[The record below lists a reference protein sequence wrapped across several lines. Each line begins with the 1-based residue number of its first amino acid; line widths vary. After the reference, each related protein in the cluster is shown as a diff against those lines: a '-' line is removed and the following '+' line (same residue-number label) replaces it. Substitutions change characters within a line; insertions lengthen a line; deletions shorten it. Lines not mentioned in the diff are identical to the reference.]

1 MTVRIRKSHGGKFLV
16 SHRSVHY
23 HDIMSN
29 TVLQK
34 DVARSGNMYVRHSF
48 KHFLNVKMAS
58 YALPS
63 FRPLSGKHIGKD
75 CIQPDMS
82 CHSGIVRELDEGLT
96 PEMYL
101 NMSALA
107 CTDGVRFVKGGQFY
121 YVNLNDGNLLRD
133 DSFTRKQY
141 PFGIYYG
148 WFKVRVWTTSKDYKK
163 EYNQSGYMY
172 EKFVKGFLLQ
182 KRTAKFLCGRVVW
195 IDEITSRKR
204 TNNTYSREVE
214 YPSETAYFVGEEL
227 KQGSFRRCACKNF
240 VPANPLFYIPF
251 EAYDAL
257 PFIDAFIPVNFRNP
271 VCAGMK
277 LPPALELS
285 YVKNVK
291 WISTAPGATS
301 SSGNVFMEDPTE
313 RLFEYTMVR
322 IPTEK
327 EWVRL
332 VTPKNIEDHKKNL
345 ALKAFAKFLSQ
356 HISHTGS
363 RGTLKFKYIDLK
375 KWLAENKVTLQEMTN
390 RLLITQ
396 LKDALVQG
404 MTQYTNDM
412 IIYETTQLT
421 PRDKKEFFSEQK
433 YTETPLYLNN
443 QQVKSIIKSDTETIK
458 KPIRIVT
465 STTTYTT
472 VVNKYDFSSGEFISR
487 TETHETQVRPVST
500 LLLGGK
506 EVFKE
511 MAMTP
516 TIRAG
521 FTMTLAS
528 STVKSLIKT
537 YNTYASGN
545 GLPQLSQY
553 IFNPIE
559 VIRSI
564 MYDAENK
571 RDRKLRIDTKD
582 PKGDTIPVTMDS
594 MVIGFSLPKSLQ
606 DSESEGDA
614 YYFAL
619 INSSGKC
626 VFLDSVTSFV
636 GASILMTNEILTS
649 FLESKVKVPASTLTG
664 YDAED
669 VDTNGNI
676 TFSLAPGL
684 LTNVLVQILYALLG
698 IYNVAIPVTT
708 YTLSSLI
715 KYRDMY
721 VKEHKGE
728 AWVLSDTQRDKY
740 VHYLENGYLPI
751 DNFMF
756 GLINWNV
763 GSGFQKGV
771 YDMNV
776 MHFDNK
782 LTEYTLGNGKKIKVC
797 SMEPETKEVEF
808 YDISSGKDI
817 KYRDL
822 NDSATGYF
830 TQLMMDFINPVTAS
844 VLDLEQIPTIIA
856 KFDTPEF
863 VSSGNPAN
871 QVHIHLKYGAHPLY
885 QNIGCPLKGVAWC

>member
-1 MTVRIRKSHGGKFLV
+1 MAIRIRKSHGGKFLV

-29 TVLQK
+29 TLLQK
-34 DVARSGNMYVRHSF
+34 YVARSGNMYVRHSF

-63 FRPLSGKHIGKD
+63 FRPVSGKHVGKD
-75 CIQPDMS
+75 CIQSDMS

-121 YVNLNDGNLLRD
+121 YVNSKDGNLLRD

-148 WFKVRVWTTSKDYKK
+148 WFKVRIWTTSKDYK
-163 EYNQSGYMY
+163 NASIQSGYMY

-182 KRTAKFLCGRVVW
+182 KRTAKFLCGRIVW
-195 IDEITSRKR
+195 IDDVTSRKR

-214 YPSETAYFVGEEL
+214 YPAETASFVDGKL
-227 KQGSFRRCACKNF
+227 TQGLFRRCACKNF
-240 VPANPLFYIPF
+240 VPSNPLFYIPF

-271 VCAGMK
+271 VCSGMK
-277 LPPALELS
+277 LPPALGLS

-291 WISTAPGATS
+291 WISTAPGSTS

-313 RLFEYTMVR
+313 RMFEYTMARV
-322 IPTEK
+322 PTEK
-327 EWVRL
+327 EWVNFFN
-332 VTPKNIEDHKKNL
+332 PKNPEDAKKNL
-345 ALKAFAKFLSQ
+345 VLIAFSNFLSQ
-356 HISHTGS
+356 NVSHTGS
-363 RGTLKFKYIDLK
+363 GGTLKFKYIDLK
-375 KWLAENKVTLQEMTN
+375 KWLADNKVTLQEMAN
-390 RLLITQ
+390 RLVITQ

-404 MTQYTNDM
+404 MTKYTNDM
-412 IIYETTQLT
+412 ASYEATQLT

-433 YTETPLYLNN
+433 YTETPLYLNGK
-443 QQVKSIIKSDTETIK
+443 QVKSIIKSDTETIK

-472 VVNKYDFSSGEFISR
+472 AVNKYDFSSGSFISR
-487 TETHETQVRPVST
+487 TETYETQVRPVST

-511 MAMTP
+511 MARDP
-516 TIRAG
+516 IIRAG
-521 FTMTLAS
+521 FTMTLS
-528 STVKSLIKT
+528 SSLVKSLINT
-537 YNTYASGN
+537 YNTHASRN
-545 GLPQLSQY
+545 GLSQLSQY
-553 IFNPIE
+553 VFNPKD
-559 VIRSI
+559 VISSI
-564 MYDAENK
+564 LYDAENK
-571 RDRKLRIDTKD
+571 RKRKLRIDTKD

-606 DSESEGDA
+606 DNESEGDG

-626 VFLDSVTSFV
+626 VFIDSVKSFI
-636 GASILMTNEILTS
+636 GASRLMTNEILTS
-649 FLESKVKVPASTLTG
+649 FLESDVKVPASTLTG

-684 LTNVLVQILYALLG
+684 LTNVIVQQLYALLG

-715 KYRDMY
+715 KYRDLY
-721 VKEHKGE
+721 VKEHKSE
-728 AWVLSDTQRDKY
+728 SWVLSDAQRDKY

-756 GLINWNV
+756 GLINWDV

-776 MHFDNK
+776 MRFNNK
-782 LTEYTLGNGKKIKVC
+782 LTEYTLDNGRKIKVC
-797 SMEPETKEVEF
+797 SMEPEIKDVEL

-817 KYRDL
+817 KYKDL
-822 NDSATGYF
+822 NDSSAGYF
-830 TQLMMDFINPVTAS
+830 TQLMMNFINPVTSS
-844 VLDLEQIPTIIA
+844 VLDIEQIPTIIA
-856 KFDTPEF
+856 KFNTPEF
-863 VSSGNPAN
+863 VSSGNPSN

-885 QNIGCPLKGVAWC
+885 QNIGCPLKGVIR

>member
-1 MTVRIRKSHGGKFLV
+1 MIRIRKSHGGKFLV

-29 TVLQK
+29 TLLQK
-34 DVARSGNMYVRHSF
+34 YVARSGNMYVRHSF

-63 FRPLSGKHIGKD
+63 FRPLSGKRIGKD

-107 CTDGVRFVKGGQFY
+107 CTDGVRFVTGGQFY
-121 YVNLNDGNLLRD
+121 YVNSNDGKLLRD

-148 WFKVRVWTTSKDYKK
+148 WFKVRVWTTSKDYKNTN
-163 EYNQSGYMY
+163 NQSGYVY

-182 KRTAKFLCGRVVW
+182 KRTAKFLCGRIVW
-195 IDEITSRKR
+195 IDERTSRKR

-214 YPSETAYFVGEEL
+214 HPAETAYFDSDDL
-227 KQGSFRRCACKNF
+227 KQGVFRRCACKNF
-240 VPANPLFYIPF
+240 VPSNPMFYIPF

-271 VCAGMK
+271 VYAGMK
-277 LPPALELS
+277 LPPVLELS

-291 WISTAPGATS
+291 WVSTAPGATS

-313 RLFEYTMVR
+313 RLFEYTLVR
-322 IPTEK
+322 IPTED
-327 EWVRL
+327 EWVNL
-332 VTPKNIEDHKKNL
+332 VISHNKEDQKKNL
-345 ALKAFAKFLSQ
+345 VLKSFANFLS
-356 HISHTGS
+356 SHVSQTGN

-375 KWLAENKVTLQEMTN
+375 KWLTEKKVVLHEIAN
-390 RLLITQ
+390 RLVITQ
-396 LKDALVQG
+396 LKDALIQG
-404 MTQYTNDM
+404 MTQYTHDM
-412 IIYETTQLT
+412 AVYETMQLT

-433 YTETPLYLNN
+433 YTETPLYMNGK
-443 QQVKSIIKSDTETIK
+443 QVKSVIKSDTETIK

-516 TIRAG
+516 IIRAG
-521 FTMTLAS
+521 FTMTLES
-528 STVKSLIKT
+528 SLVKSLINT
-537 YNTYASGN
+537 YNTHASGN

-553 IFNPIE
+553 VFNPRE

-571 RDRKLRIDTKD
+571 RSRKLRIDTKD
-582 PKGDTIPVTMDS
+582 PKGDTIPVAMDS
-594 MVIGFSLPKSLQ
+594 MVVGFSLPKSLQ
-606 DSESEGDA
+606 DNESDGDV

-626 VFLDSVTSFV
+626 VFMDSVHSFV
-636 GASILMTNEILTS
+636 GASRLMINEILTS

-664 YDAED
+664 YDPED

-684 LTNVLVQILYALLG
+684 LTNVIVQIVYMLLG
-698 IYNVAIPVTT
+698 ISNVAIPVTT
-708 YTLSSLI
+708 YTLASLI

-728 AWVLSDTQRDKY
+728 SWVLSDTQRDKY
-740 VHYLENGYLPI
+740 VHYLENGYIPI

-756 GLINWNV
+756 GLINWDV

-771 YDMNV
+771 YDINV
-776 MHFDNK
+776 MHFNNK

-797 SMEPETKEVEF
+797 SMEPERRDVEL

-817 KYRDL
+817 KYKDL
-822 NDSATGYF
+822 NDSSTGYF
-830 TQLMMDFINPVTAS
+830 TQLMMNFINPVTSS
-844 VLDLEQIPTIIA
+844 VLDIEPIPTIIA

-885 QNIGCPLKGVAWC
+885 QNIGCPIKM

>member
-1 MTVRIRKSHGGKFLV
+1 
-16 SHRSVHY
+16 
-23 HDIMSN
+23 
-29 TVLQK
+29 
-34 DVARSGNMYVRHSF
+34 
-48 KHFLNVKMAS
+48 
-58 YALPS
+58 
-63 FRPLSGKHIGKD
+63 
-75 CIQPDMS
+75 
-82 CHSGIVRELDEGLT
+82 
-96 PEMYL
+96 
-101 NMSALA
+101 
-107 CTDGVRFVKGGQFY
+107 
-121 YVNLNDGNLLRD
+121 
-133 DSFTRKQY
+133 
-141 PFGIYYG
+141 
-148 WFKVRVWTTSKDYKK
+148 
-163 EYNQSGYMY
+163 
-172 EKFVKGFLLQ
+172 
-182 KRTAKFLCGRVVW
+182 
-195 IDEITSRKR
+195 
-204 TNNTYSREVE
+204 
-214 YPSETAYFVGEEL
+214 
-227 KQGSFRRCACKNF
+227 
-240 VPANPLFYIPF
+240 
-251 EAYDAL
+251 
-257 PFIDAFIPVNFRNP
+257 
-271 VCAGMK
+271 
-277 LPPALELS
+277 
-285 YVKNVK
+285 
-291 WISTAPGATS
+291 
-301 SSGNVFMEDPTE
+301 
-313 RLFEYTMVR
+313 
-322 IPTEK
+322 
-327 EWVRL
+327 
-332 VTPKNIEDHKKNL
+332 
-345 ALKAFAKFLSQ
+345 
-356 HISHTGS
+356 
-363 RGTLKFKYIDLK
+363 
-375 KWLAENKVTLQEMTN
+375 
-390 RLLITQ
+390 
-396 LKDALVQG
+396 
-404 MTQYTNDM
+404 
-412 IIYETTQLT
+412 
-421 PRDKKEFFSEQK
+421 
-433 YTETPLYLNN
+433 
-443 QQVKSIIKSDTETIK
+443 
-458 KPIRIVT
+458 
-465 STTTYTT
+465 
-472 VVNKYDFSSGEFISR
+472 
-487 TETHETQVRPVST
+487 
-500 LLLGGK
+500 
-506 EVFKE
+506 
-511 MAMTP
+511 
-516 TIRAG
+516 
-521 FTMTLAS
+521 
-528 STVKSLIKT
+528 
-537 YNTYASGN
+537 
-545 GLPQLSQY
+545 
-553 IFNPIE
+553 
-559 VIRSI
+559 
-564 MYDAENK
+564 
-571 RDRKLRIDTKD
+571 
-582 PKGDTIPVTMDS
+582 MDS

-684 LTNVLVQILYALLG
+684 ITSVLVQLLYALLG

-797 SMEPETKEVEF
+797 SMEPEAKEVEF